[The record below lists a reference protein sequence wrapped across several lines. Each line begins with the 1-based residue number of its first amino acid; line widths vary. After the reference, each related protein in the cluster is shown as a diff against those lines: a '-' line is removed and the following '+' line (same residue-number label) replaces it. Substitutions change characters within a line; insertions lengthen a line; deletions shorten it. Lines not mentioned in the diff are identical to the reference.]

1 MLSVIRACLPLN
13 IWRVLLL
20 TWSIGAFI
28 ITAIL
33 FRKLIEIS
41 VLSERAFILYVIL
54 MTIFT
59 AIFIYIEWLKNH
71 KKNDTIKA

>member
-28 ITAIL
+28 TTAIL